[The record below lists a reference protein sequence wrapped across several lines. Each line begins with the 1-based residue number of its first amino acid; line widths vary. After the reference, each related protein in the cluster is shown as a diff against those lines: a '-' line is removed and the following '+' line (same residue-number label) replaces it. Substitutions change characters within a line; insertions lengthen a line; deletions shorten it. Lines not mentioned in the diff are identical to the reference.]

1 MNRRHCTVMTM
12 DDHRAAA
19 REMATDHRSV
29 AGLEHAHSKRF
40 GVGRQKD
47 PSAMGKGVQQ

>member
-12 DDHRAAA
+12 DDHHAAA

-29 AGLEHAHSKRF
+29 VGLEHDHSKRF
-40 GVGRQKD
+40 GVGRQTD
-47 PSAMGKGVQQ
+47 PSAMRTGVQQ